1 MFKSGSDTQIND
13 MVVED
18 ISDSPDN
25 YFLEGLNCLY
35 IIMAEKISFA
45 QNTVF
50 SSLSSPNL
58 QAFGEITF
66 TKVIY
71 NSTYKMILI

>member
-25 YFLEGLNCLY
+25 YFLEGLNCLF
-35 IIMAEKISFA
+35 IIVNGRENIIRAKYCVFESEFA
-45 QNTVF
+45 Q
-50 SSLSSPNL
+50 S
-58 QAFGEITF
+58 AGIW
-66 TKVIY
+66 
-71 NSTYKMILI
+71 